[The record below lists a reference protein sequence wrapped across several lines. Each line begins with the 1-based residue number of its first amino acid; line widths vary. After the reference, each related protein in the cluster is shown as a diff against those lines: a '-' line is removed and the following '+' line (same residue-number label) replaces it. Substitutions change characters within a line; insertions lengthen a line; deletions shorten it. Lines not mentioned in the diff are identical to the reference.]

1 MDGAPREKIPES
13 AGGSMTADRYGNLFA
28 DISASTGAAEEE
40 FAALFE
46 RPGLKIERIVSRGQ
60 ASPEAFWYD
69 QPRNE
74 WVIVLKGSA
83 GLRFEDE
90 AAERTLSAGDYVFI
104 PAGKRHRVEWTAPAE
119 PTVWLAV
126 HFE

>member
-1 MDGAPREKIPES
+1 M
-13 AGGSMTADRYGNLFA
+13 ADLGGNLFA
-28 DISASTGAAEEE
+28 GILAASAGDEEE

-46 RPGLKIERIVSRGQ
+46 RPGLKIERIVSCGQ
-60 ASPEAFWYD
+60 ASPPGFWYA
-69 QPRNE
+69 QPQNE
-74 WVIVLKGSA
+74 WVILLKGGA

-90 AAERTLSAGDYVFI
+90 TSEQALSPGDYVFI
-104 PAGKRHRVEWTAPAE
+104 PAGKRHRVEWTSPAE